1 MPSFWNARLPISIE
15 AFGDAA
21 GRPAY
26 LRGILGG
33 GVSLCLL
40 LCLCGLACSSP
51 GPSARFI
58 YFNRLDSMDTILT
71 RTGVTLETGRGNRG
85 LRIDAEG
92 PRTIRLVEVRPDA
105 AEGVELIYRGH
116 LRSSAL
122 RGRAYFEIR
131 CSLPGSGERL
141 ARGLK
146 QAVTGTTDWVRQAT
160 PLVLGPEERCELVKL
175 NVIVE
180 GAGVVWVENI
190 ALARVTR

>member
-1 MPSFWNARLPISIE
+1 M
-15 AFGDAA
+15 
-21 GRPAY
+21 
-26 LRGILGG
+26 
-33 GVSLCLL
+33 
-40 LCLCGLACSSP
+40 LCLCSLACSSP

-58 YFNRLDSMDTILT
+58 YFNRLDSMDAILT
-71 RTGVTLETGRGNRG
+71 RTGVALDTERGNRG

-122 RGRAYFEIR
+122 EGRASFEMR
-131 CSLPGSGERL
+131 CSVPGQEERV
-141 ARGLK
+141 ARGSK

-160 PLVLGPEERCELVKL
+160 PLVVGPGERCEVVKL

-180 GAGVVWVENI
+180 GVGVVWVENI
-190 ALARVTR
+190 ALAQVTR